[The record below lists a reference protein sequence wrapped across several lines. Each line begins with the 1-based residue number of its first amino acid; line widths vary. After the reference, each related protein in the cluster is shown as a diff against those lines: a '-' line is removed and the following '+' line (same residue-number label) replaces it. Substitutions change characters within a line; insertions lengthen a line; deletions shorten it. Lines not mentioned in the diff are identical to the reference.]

1 MMKTGIDVVEI
12 SRISGMPRLAAFVKR
27 VFTKEEAAYFEKK
40 GQNRFESIAGHF
52 AAKEAFSKYMGSGMR
67 GFSWKDITV
76 CHDEMDKPY
85 LKFMGH
91 RIAADLSISHSKTV
105 AVAVVCGEE
114 DALGGA
120 NAEQIKAYCTL
131 MPKRFDTMHKGDCGS
146 VLIVAGSKGMTGAA
160 ALCATAALRC
170 GSGLVTV
177 GTPKSEQPILAVKLT
192 EAMTL
197 PLPDRDGV
205 LSPAFLP
212 VVLKKL
218 EKSDV
223 CALGPGLGAAEE
235 LWQSIGTLLATKKK
249 TVLDADGLNA
259 LAGHINI
266 LEEPHGDVVLTPHPG
281 EMARLCGVSVSEIAK
296 ARETIAADFARRYRV
311 TLLLKGKNTVIASP
325 RGEIHRNPTG
335 NSGMATGGMGDVL
348 TGVIASLMGQGLD
361 GYNAAVLGAFI
372 HGLSGDLAAA
382 EIGAFGM
389 LAGDVAD
396 RIARAM
402 ALLHRF
408 EP

>member
-120 NAEQIKAYCTL
+120 NAEQIKAYCAL

-223 CALGPGLGAAEE
+223 CALGPGLRG
-235 LWQSIGTLLATKKK
+235 GTLAEHRYTACDKEE
-249 TVLDADGLNA
+249 DGFGCRWSKCAGRAYKYIGRAARRRGAYAASGRDGASLRRVRFGDCEGARDDCGGFCKA
-259 LAGHINI
+259 LSGYAAAKGKEYGDCIAQRGDPS
-266 LEEPHGDVVLTPHPG
+266 ESDRKQRHGD
-281 EMARLCGVSVSEIAK
+281 
-296 ARETIAADFARRYRV
+296 RR
-311 TLLLKGKNTVIASP
+311 
-325 RGEIHRNPTG
+325 
-335 NSGMATGGMGDVL
+335 
-348 TGVIASLMGQGLD
+348 
-361 GYNAAVLGAFI
+361 
-372 HGLSGDLAAA
+372 HG
-382 EIGAFGM
+382 
-389 LAGDVAD
+389 
-396 RIARAM
+396 
-402 ALLHRF
+402 
-408 EP
+408 

>member
-1 MMKTGIDVVEI
+1 M
-12 SRISGMPRLAAFVKR
+12 
-27 VFTKEEAAYFEKK
+27 
-40 GQNRFESIAGHF
+40 
-52 AAKEAFSKYMGSGMR
+52 
-67 GFSWKDITV
+67 
-76 CHDEMDKPY
+76 
-85 LKFMGH
+85 
-91 RIAADLSISHSKTV
+91 
-105 AVAVVCGEE
+105 
-114 DALGGA
+114 
-120 NAEQIKAYCTL
+120 
-131 MPKRFDTMHKGDCGS
+131 
-146 VLIVAGSKGMTGAA
+146 
-160 ALCATAALRC
+160 
-170 GSGLVTV
+170 
-177 GTPKSEQPILAVKLT
+177 
-192 EAMTL
+192 
-197 PLPDRDGV
+197 
-205 LSPAFLP
+205 
-212 VVLKKL
+212 
-218 EKSDV
+218 
-223 CALGPGLGAAEE
+223 
-235 LWQSIGTLLATKKK
+235 
-249 TVLDADGLNA
+249 DADGLNA